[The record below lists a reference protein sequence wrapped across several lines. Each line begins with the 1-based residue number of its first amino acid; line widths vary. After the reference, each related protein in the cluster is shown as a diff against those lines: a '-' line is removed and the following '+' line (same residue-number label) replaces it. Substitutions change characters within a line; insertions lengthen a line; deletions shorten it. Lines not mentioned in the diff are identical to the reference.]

1 MSERPQWSAK
11 FLAQHIN
18 YALTNIPSLILL
30 QIVASLLL
38 YMEEE
43 EVFWLTCT
51 IIEDMLPSSYFSSS
65 LLGVQAD
72 QRVLSQLIAS
82 YLPDLDNTL
91 KKHDVGR
98 YMWSC
103 NNGQHGIFSWM
114 KHELIWMLTDVCLIS
129 FVIKL
134 SKIAQIAHSYKIKII
149 IGTFICRFS
158 HLKHVL

>member
-1 MSERPQWSAK
+1 M
-11 FLAQHIN
+11 
-18 YALTNIPSLILL
+18 
-30 QIVASLLL
+30 ASLLL

-91 KKHDVGR
+91 KKNDVGK
-98 YMWSC
+98 YM
-103 NNGQHGIFSWM
+103 
-114 KHELIWMLTDVCLIS
+114 
-129 FVIKL
+129 
-134 SKIAQIAHSYKIKII
+134 
-149 IGTFICRFS
+149 
-158 HLKHVL
+158 